1 MMAEYTRTE
10 VLDKAKHLANML
22 ANTEEIDRFKKVEA
36 KINNNKKVQQ
46 LISRIKIL
54 QKQAVNLQAYEK
66 TEALKKV
73 ETEIDRLQAEIDDI
87 PVVQEF
93 KEIQINV
100 NDILQLVTGTIAREV
115 TNNVIEAT
123 GGDVLQ
129 GKTGKTLTN

>member
-1 MMAEYTRTE
+1 MSYTRTE
-10 VLDKAKHLANML
+10 VLDEAKKLATML
-22 ANTEEIDRFKKVEA
+22 AHTEEIDRFKQVEV
-36 KINNNKKVQQ
+36 KINANEKVQK
-46 LISRIKIL
+46 LISNIKIL

-73 ETEIDRLQAEIDDI
+73 EDEIDRLQVEIDDI

-93 KEIQINV
+93 KEIQVVV

-123 GGDVLQ
+123 GGDILE
-129 GKTGKTLTN
+129 GKTGTEYQPK